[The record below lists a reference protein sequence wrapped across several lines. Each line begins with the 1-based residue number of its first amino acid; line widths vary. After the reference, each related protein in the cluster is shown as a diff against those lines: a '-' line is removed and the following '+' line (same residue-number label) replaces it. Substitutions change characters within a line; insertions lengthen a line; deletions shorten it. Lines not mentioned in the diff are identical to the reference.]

1 MQVSCGLAPSRNAAE
16 RVALAESLGYQ
27 RAWLY
32 DSPALYG
39 DVWAGLALAA
49 ERTKRIGLGTAVLV
63 PSLRHVMVT
72 AAAIGTIEELAPGRL
87 AVAIGT
93 GFTGRRMFDQRAL
106 SWSYVGRYIRDLRA
120 LLRGEA
126 VEIDGGMVQMAHPDG
141 YGPKRPIET
150 PIVVAANGP
159 RGLGVAR
166 ELGDGVMCVGGPQP
180 GFDWCA
186 LLQWGT
192 VLDPAEDLSSPRVFE
207 AVAPGIAVVYHASY
221 EANPAG
227 VDALPGGAG
236 WRAEIEQTPEALR
249 HLAVHEDHFVAVS
262 DRDRRHISPSLA
274 AATFTGR
281 PEQLRARLVELEGAG
296 LSELLYA
303 PMGPDIPRELTAM
316 AKALGL

>member
-1 MQVSCGLAPSRNAAE
+1 MQISCGFAPSKDTPDL
-16 RVALAESLGYQ
+16 VVLAESLGYQ

-39 DVWAGLALAA
+39 DIWAGLARAA
-49 ERTKRIGLGTAVLV
+49 ERTQRIQLGTAVIV

-93 GFTGRRMFDQRAL
+93 GFTGRRLFDQRAL
-106 SWSYVGRYIRDLRA
+106 SWRYVERYVRDLRA

-126 VEIDGGMVQMAHPDG
+126 VEIDGGMAQMAHPEG

-159 RGLGVAR
+159 LGLRVAR

-180 GFDWCA
+180 GFDWCV

-192 VLDPAEDLSSPRVFE
+192 ALDAGEDLSSPRVFE
-207 AVAPGIAVVYHASY
+207 AVGPGIAVMYHGSY
-221 EANPAG
+221 EANPEA
-227 VDALPGGAG
+227 VDALPGGAA

-249 HLAVHEDHFVAVS
+249 HLAVHEGHFVAVG
-262 DRDRRHISPSLA
+262 DRDRRHISPDLT
-274 AATFTGR
+274 AATFTGT
-281 PEQLRARLVELEGAG
+281 PEQLRARLAELEAAG
-296 LSELLYA
+296 LTELLYA
-303 PMGPDIPRELTAM
+303 PMGPDLPRELTAM